1 MIDNALVCY
10 PKLTGFIDDTTLE
23 CADLFPLCQHVRE
36 LYMEMLDAETLE
48 IENLPADDFQRQKEE
63 RKIARRR

>member
-10 PKLTGFIDDTTLE
+10 PKLTDFIDDATLE
-23 CADLFPLCQHVRE
+23 CADLFPLCQHVRG
-36 LYMEMLDAETLE
+36 LCMKMLDAETLE
-48 IENLPADDFQRQKEE
+48 IENLPADDCQRQKEE